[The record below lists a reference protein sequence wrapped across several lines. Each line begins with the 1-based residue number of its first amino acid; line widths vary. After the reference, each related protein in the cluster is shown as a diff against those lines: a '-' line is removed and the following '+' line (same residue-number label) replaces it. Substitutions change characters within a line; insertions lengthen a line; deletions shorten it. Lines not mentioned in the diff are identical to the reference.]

1 MAIKTNEG
9 PSQAV
14 SSSKNSAEI
23 FTCYPALTAAHKKV
37 YDELIGH
44 IQALETT
51 FEIKSDFKNE
61 DLVKILRAIRFD
73 HPELFW
79 FSEASNLQVVTRGP
93 QVTKTLTLN
102 TYYPI
107 SQVPTMQA
115 QIDAIV
121 KNWVASLPKNATAY
135 DKVHEAY
142 DFVIDNT
149 SYDLNAPN
157 NQSMAAVFLNRKAV
171 CAGYSNA
178 FDYLLRAVGVPS
190 GTVQGVAKGGG
201 VTGPHLWNIV
211 CIDGV
216 YAHVDTTWGE
226 LEMAS
231 GSAGQKTEGRSH
243 NYLCVTTEE
252 ILRSRSID
260 AGQSIPECT
269 SRTYDWFDRQG
280 LLLDGF
286 VAGDYDALLAAACA
300 KGAREL
306 AVKFKTKA
314 AYDRCLEWIGASK
327 VFTGTFGKRL
337 AKTLKS
343 NQVSI
348 SWSRDENLRVV
359 DVLW

>member
-1 MAIKTNEG
+1 MAIKSNDG
-9 PSQAV
+9 SSGAA
-14 SSSKNSAEI
+14 SSSSRNAEI
-23 FTCYPALTAAHKKV
+23 FTCYPALSASHKKV
-37 YDELIGH
+37 YDELLGH
-44 IQALETT
+44 IQALETK
-51 FEIKSDFKNE
+51 FEIRSDFRNE

-93 QVTKTLTLN
+93 QVTKTLTLD

-107 SQVPTMQA
+107 AQVPAMQS

-121 KNWVASLPKNATAY
+121 KAFAASLPKDATAY

-157 NQSMAAVFLNRKAV
+157 NQSMAAVFLNHKAV

-178 FDYLLRAVGVPS
+178 FDYLLRAVGVPC

-216 YAHVDTTWGE
+216 YAHVDATWGE
-226 LEMAS
+226 LEVAADS
-231 GSAGQKTEGRSH
+231 GNKKTEGRSH

-260 AGQSIPECT
+260 SGQNVPECT
-269 SRTYDWFDRQG
+269 SRAYDWFGRQG

-286 VAGDYDALLAAACA
+286 VSGEYDALLAAACG
-300 KGAREL
+300 KGEREL

-314 AYDRCLEWIGASK
+314 AFDKCVEWVGSSK
-327 VFTGTFGKRL
+327 VFTGAFGKKL
-337 AKTLKS
+337 AKTSKS